1 MSFEGA
7 PQEET
12 SSQGSSSP
20 IEPPPKAV
28 TQEEEYL
35 IRSYEELLSKT
46 ASLKGPLTSQGSPYS
61 GSSSEGACPEATPV
75 PQAPLPQAAA
85 AQGSASAGSP
95 ASGEEAS
102 VSDLTLQLLS
112 VSSRRA
118 AQVAGVVA
126 KETYVVAQRVA
137 RFGWEQV
144 NDQLHRHGITLE
156 KEDEDHLKMI
166 LILLL
171 IVVAA
176 IFLLGMDKQKFTYRW
191 DLYYPN

>member
-1 MSFEGA
+1 MG
-7 PQEET
+7 
-12 SSQGSSSP
+12 
-20 IEPPPKAV
+20 
-28 TQEEEYL
+28 
-35 IRSYEELLSKT
+35 
-46 ASLKGPLTSQGSPYS
+46 GSPYS

-75 PQAPLPQAAA
+75 PQAAA

-112 VSSRRA
+112 ASSRRA

-144 NDQLHRHGITLE
+144 NDQLHRRGITLE

-166 LILLL
+166 
-171 IVVAA
+171 
-176 IFLLGMDKQKFTYRW
+176 
-191 DLYYPN
+191 